1 MFENKL
7 PSRVSVPSPLVNL
20 LNPVQAVLRPNFA
33 FIQTKEQISV
43 EGELCGKLLFV
54 PKLDDDSVTYSLVP
68 SPNRADRASSAVCL
82 RLGSVFPI
90 RTTGD
95 VTFDRAH
102 RTTGARFSIVP
113 VTYLVR

>member
-7 PSRVSVPSPLVNL
+7 PSRVSVSRPLVNL
-20 LNPVQAVLRPNFA
+20 LNPVQAVLRTDFA

-43 EGELCGKLLFV
+43 EGKLCGKLSFI
-54 PKLDDDSVTYSLVP
+54 PKLAYSLVP
-68 SPNRADRASSAVCL
+68 RPNRTDQASLAACL

-95 VTFDRAH
+95 VMLDRAL
-102 RTTGARFSIVP
+102 RTTGDDAG
-113 VTYLVR
+113 